1 VADGF
6 IGAHAVQHQTARN
19 LFHHVASTQQLSRDD
34 VQKLQLLVDLTYYTS
49 VVIPAAAA
57 DERLFRRR
65 VDSGAYYSAQV
76 LEDLDDLS
84 GQIEANW
91 AATAPGASQS
101 NGVEIASHFYAQ
113 VVGHIDAQF
122 ARGVMGT
129 AAASRLKD
137 HVENLR
143 LGAEPNG
150 MVTQRKVERFLLLL
164 GEYAGDG
171 ERHVANTCVSFAGEA
186 TRDSQR
192 RKGQPPRVL
201 PFKFATYGPGSTN
214 AMPFNQTGA
223 HFLDN
228 TTGIQTLHGVFQT
241 MQSDRSDL
249 AVDGSGVFDCRL
261 VLGCDTRP
269 RLGEGAQDND
279 VLADWWASID
289 DHEAIL
295 RQIARLQSATVRV
308 SMTAD
313 GQSVRS
319 VHSHVLIYVAA
330 SKTGTGPDA
339 PSELR
344 NLVLRYF
351 EANGLAN
358 QLWVDVRFN
367 YDGRGA
373 SAALTRL
380 GAFKFR
386 ALCALLS
393 VLHSLSAQTLNRC
406 HCRTALAN
414 CI

>member
-1 VADGF
+1 
-6 IGAHAVQHQTARN
+6 
-19 LFHHVASTQQLSRDD
+19 
-34 VQKLQLLVDLTYYTS
+34 
-49 VVIPAAAA
+49 
-57 DERLFRRR
+57 
-65 VDSGAYYSAQV
+65 
-76 LEDLDDLS
+76 
-84 GQIEANW
+84 
-91 AATAPGASQS
+91 
-101 NGVEIASHFYAQ
+101 
-113 VVGHIDAQF
+113 
-122 ARGVMGT
+122 
-129 AAASRLKD
+129 
-137 HVENLR
+137 
-143 LGAEPNG
+143 
-150 MVTQRKVERFLLLL
+150 
-164 GEYAGDG
+164 
-171 ERHVANTCVSFAGEA
+171 
-186 TRDSQR
+186 
-192 RKGQPPRVL
+192 
-201 PFKFATYGPGSTN
+201 
-214 AMPFNQTGA
+214 MPFNQTGA

-228 TTGIQTLHGVFQT
+228 TTGIQTLHCVFQT

-249 AVDGSGVFDCRL
+249 AVDGSGVYDCRL

-269 RLGEGAQDND
+269 HLGEGAQGDQ

-351 EANGLAN
+351 DANGLAN
-358 QLWVDVRFN
+358 QLWLDVRFN
-367 YDGRGA
+367 YKGRGA

-380 GAFKFR
+380 GAFR
-386 ALCALLS
+386 ALCAPLS
-393 VLHSLSAQTLNRC
+393 LLHSLSAQTLNRC